1 MGENLLAAVR
11 VAAFLCELAV
21 FWWEIPRDPYMVK
34 AKWEC
39 EAEDCVIC
47 YHSQRLQRES
57 KALFRRI
64 SDLEMERYA
73 RYAGIPM
80 QTNTKDQN
88 IQTNDRREDGQ
99 IIGHAMT
106 TLTT

>member
-1 MGENLLAAVR
+1 
-11 VAAFLCELAV
+11 
-21 FWWEIPRDPYMVK
+21 
-34 AKWEC
+34 
-39 EAEDCVIC
+39 
-47 YHSQRLQRES
+47 
-57 KALFRRI
+57 
-64 SDLEMERYA
+64 MERYA

>member
-1 MGENLLAAVR
+1 
-11 VAAFLCELAV
+11 
-21 FWWEIPRDPYMVK
+21 
-34 AKWEC
+34 
-39 EAEDCVIC
+39 
-47 YHSQRLQRES
+47 
-57 KALFRRI
+57 
-64 SDLEMERYA
+64 MERYA

-88 IQTNDRREDGQ
+88 IHINDRREDGQ